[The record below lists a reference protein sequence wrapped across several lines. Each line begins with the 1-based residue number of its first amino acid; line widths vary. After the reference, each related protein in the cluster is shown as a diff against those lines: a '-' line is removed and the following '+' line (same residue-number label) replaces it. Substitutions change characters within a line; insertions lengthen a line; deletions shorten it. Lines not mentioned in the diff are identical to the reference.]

1 MQTPSTRASPRNRAR
16 EVREKLLTLYSEAA
30 EAYEDLWAPELLP
43 LSRELLAELPLEQ
56 ARMVLEGGAGVGS
69 LLPELRTRAPEAV
82 IVAADLSY
90 GMLKLA
96 SPEFPRAV
104 MDASVLAIN
113 DASFDVGVLAFV
125 LFHLFDPAQGIA
137 EMARVLRPDGVV
149 GTVTWGAEHDPPAY
163 EVWFEELAE
172 HGAPPPDPDFAKFE
186 LVDTPD
192 KVEALMRNVGL
203 QPVRSWLGDYRATS
217 TPDEFLAHRTRHGQ
231 SRLRYEVLPAESRK
245 RCLDRARR
253 RLEDLGPEGFEEH
266 AEVVYVVGRKG

>member
-1 MQTPSTRASPRNRAR
+1 MQTPSTRARPRNRGR

-96 SPEFPRAV
+96 SPDFPRAV

-113 DASFDVGVLAFV
+113 DASFGEVRRWHDHRPAARQRGRCGPAFSPDRERAP
-125 LFHLFDPAQGIA
+125 HPI
-137 EMARVLRPDGVV
+137 LR
-149 GTVTWGAEHDPPAY
+149 
-163 EVWFEELAE
+163 
-172 HGAPPPDPDFAKFE
+172 
-186 LVDTPD
+186 
-192 KVEALMRNVGL
+192 
-203 QPVRSWLGDYRATS
+203 
-217 TPDEFLAHRTRHGQ
+217 
-231 SRLRYEVLPAESRK
+231 SRLRIPVFASEQLRVDQPRFGRLDVARSGAQRWACSPARQPA
-245 RCLDRARR
+245 L
-253 RLEDLGPEGFEEH
+253 
-266 AEVVYVVGRKG
+266 